1 LIAAT
6 GDVLAARTAGM
17 SADATVTTT
26 PTSTAAITV
35 RPNTTGFASGAPRP
49 MLEKPTARSR
59 TRARPIPTARPS
71 PAATTP
77 TIAAS
82 STTEPSTCARLA
94 PRARSNPS
102 SRVRC
107 AMRIANVL
115 KMMNEPTTRPTAAN
129 PTNAMRRFPTP
140 WRTGSARSSASFAA
154 GTTSKLG
161 PSAAERSRET
171 VSAGTPASV
180 VT

>member
-1 LIAAT
+1 
-6 GDVLAARTAGM
+6 M
-17 SADATVTTT
+17 PT
-26 PTSTAAITV
+26 PA
-35 RPNTTGFASGAPRP
+35 
-49 MLEKPTARSR
+49 
-59 TRARPIPTARPS
+59 ARPS

-82 STTEPSTCARLA
+82 STTDHSTCDRLA
-94 PRARSNPS
+94 PRARSKPS

-115 KMMNEPTTRPTAAN
+115 KMMNEPTTSPIAAN
-129 PTNAMRRFPTP
+129 PTSATRRLPTP

-154 GTTSKLG
+154 DTTSKLG
-161 PSAAERSRET
+161 PSAVWRLLDA
-171 VSAGTPASV
+171 APAVIPGSV